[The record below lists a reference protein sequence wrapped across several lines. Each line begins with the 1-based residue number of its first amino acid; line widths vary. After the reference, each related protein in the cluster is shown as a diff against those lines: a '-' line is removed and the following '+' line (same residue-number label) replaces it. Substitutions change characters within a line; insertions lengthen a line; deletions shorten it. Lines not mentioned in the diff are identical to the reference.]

1 MVKKYIKFFE
11 NIQKSTSLKE
21 YEEIF
26 HPKVKFKDPFH
37 DVEGLQKLYEIFQAM
52 YKKLD
57 DPKFTVIEAVDQK
70 NVAYLKWKF
79 TFRFKK
85 DQQQNSFEG
94 VSRVE
99 FDLNGKAISHIDYWD
114 SAENLYEKIP
124 LLSFFMRFL
133 KRKIA
138 S

>member
-1 MVKKYIKFFE
+1 MVTNYIRFFE
-11 NIQKSTSLKE
+11 NIKQSTSLKE

-26 HPKVKFKDPFH
+26 DLKVKFKDPFH
-37 DVEGLQKLYEIFQAM
+37 EVEGIKNLYHIFQGM

-57 DPKFTVIEAVDQK
+57 NPKFTVIETIHEN
-70 NVAYLKWKF
+70 NVVYLKWIF
-79 TFRFKK
+79 TFYFKK
-85 DQQQNSFEG
+85 EQQKNSFEG

-99 FDLNGKAISHIDYWD
+99 FDTNGKAISHVDYWD

-124 LLSFFMRFL
+124 IVSFFIKFL
-133 KRKIA
+133 KRKIT